1 MIYAVIMAGGSGT
14 RFWPQSRK
22 LRPKQL
28 LTISGEKTMIRAT
41 IERILPEISYDRI
54 MVVAGAAHTLEIE
67 NLVPELSRE
76 MIVAEPSARNTA
88 PCVAL
93 AAYKLRKIDPDA
105 VMVVLPADH
114 LIVREREFLQSLL
127 KGAEAAVRGEYLVTF
142 GIVPSRPETG
152 YGYIKLGPQELCI
165 DSTGVFNVETFV
177 EKPNEDTAKEYVA
190 SGHYV
195 WNSGMFVWKVSQI
208 VKAFETHL
216 PALASAMQE
225 TVRSLHTPEEPAAV
239 EYAYGKVDAISIDY
253 GVMEKADNVLC
264 IPMDVGWN
272 DVGTWTSLMDVWG
285 CDDQENSSTGEVVN
299 VDTRNCIV
307 SSPHKLAALM
317 GVENLIVVDTPDAL
331 MICRKDRAQDVKML
345 QEALKKKGYDHLL

>member
-22 LRPKQL
+22 NRPKQL
-28 LTISGEKTMIRAT
+28 LTIGSERTMIRAT
-41 IERILPEISYDRI
+41 VERILPEIPYDRI
-54 MVVAGAAHTLEIE
+54 MVVAGASHTREIE
-67 NLVPELSRE
+67 QQVPELNKQ
-76 MIVAEPSARNTA
+76 MIVTEPRARNTA

-114 LIVREREFLQSLL
+114 LILREKEFLDSLM
-127 KGAEAAVRGEYLVTF
+127 KGAEAAVQGEYLLTF
-142 GIVPSRPETG
+142 GIIPNRPETG

-165 DSTGVFNVETFV
+165 DSTGVFSVERFV
-177 EKPNEDTAKEYVA
+177 EKPNEDKAKEYVA
-190 SGHYV
+190 SGEYV
-195 WNSGMFVWKVSQI
+195 WNSGMFVWTVSHI
-208 VKAFETHL
+208 VKAIERHL
-216 PALASAMQE
+216 PVLARTMEE
-225 TVRSLHTPEEPAAV
+225 TVHSLHTPEETAAV
-239 EYAYGKVDAISIDY
+239 RNAYDGVDAISIDY

-272 DVGTWTSLMDVWG
+272 DVGSWISLVDVWG
-285 CDDQENSSTGEVVN
+285 SDNQENSSSGQVVN

-307 SSPHKLAALM
+307 SSPHKLAALI

-331 MICRKDRAQDVKML
+331 LICRKDRAQDVKIL
-345 QEALKKKGYDHLL
+345 HEALKKKGYDHLL

>member
-14 RFWPQSRK
+14 RFWPHSRK

-28 LTISGEKTMIRAT
+28 LTIGSEKTMIRAT
-41 IERILPEISYDRI
+41 IERILPEIPYDRI
-54 MVVAGAAHTLEIE
+54 MVVAGASHIREIE
-67 NLVPELSRE
+67 NQVPDLSRE
-76 MIVAEPSARNTA
+76 MIVAEPRARNTA

-105 VMVVLPADH
+105 VMLVLPADH
-114 LIVREREFLQSLL
+114 LITREREFLQSLM
-127 KGAEAAVRGEYLVTF
+127 KGAEAAVHGEYLLTF

-152 YGYIKLGPQELCI
+152 YGYIKLGPQETCI
-165 DSTGVFNVETFV
+165 DSTGVFGVERFV

-190 SGHYV
+190 SGEYV
-195 WNSGMFVWKVSQI
+195 WNSGMFVWTVSQI
-208 VKAFETHL
+208 VKAIETHL

-225 TVRSLHTPEEPAAV
+225 TVHSLHTPEESAAV
-239 EYAYGKVDAISIDY
+239 EHVYDKVDAISIDY

-272 DVGTWTSLMDVWG
+272 DVGCWTSLMDVWG
-285 CDDQENSSTGEVVN
+285 CDDRENSSTGEVVN

-331 MICRKDRAQDVKML
+331 MICRKDRAQDVKLL
-345 QEALKKKGYDHLL
+345 QEVLKKKGYDHLL